1 MHYAYCLK
9 LNKGMVTQ
17 PKASMLRFC
26 LLFSSAPPGGG
37 REVAY
42 SITVSSDSLGNWLI
56 WMGKQTLYLKKDKIQ
71 ISIILVFNN
80 ASIKV

>member
-56 WMGKQTLYLKKDKIQ
+56 WMGKQTLYLKKKDKIQ

-80 ASIKV
+80 AS

>member
-1 MHYAYCLK
+1 MPSGIICTHGIIINDKNAQNGKVCPKKKKKKGHFYAYCLK

-37 REVAY
+37 RGMA
-42 SITVSSDSLGNWLI
+42 
-56 WMGKQTLYLKKDKIQ
+56 
-71 ISIILVFNN
+71 
-80 ASIKV
+80 